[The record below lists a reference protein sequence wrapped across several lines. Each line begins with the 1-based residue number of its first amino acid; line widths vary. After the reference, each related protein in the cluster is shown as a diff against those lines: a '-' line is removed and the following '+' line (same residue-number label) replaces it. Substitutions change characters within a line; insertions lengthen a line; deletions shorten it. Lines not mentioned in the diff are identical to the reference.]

1 MKKDLSLKNI
11 IIGSV
16 GGLFVG
22 FLSGFFGGGGG
33 MIVVPLLIFA
43 LGLSEKEAHAT
54 AIFTILPISIA
65 SSVVYLLS
73 GSVQYLR
80 LLYATIGFVVGGALG
95 ALLLKKM
102 NNKVLRIMFAII
114 MIIAGVKLI
123 LR

>member
-33 MIVVPLLIFA
+33 MIVVPLLIFT